1 MTTTTTTVEEFRRY
15 AQGRRGGRR
24 RGAPRYP
31 DALVAFAVE
40 HARAV
45 RSAGRSVNAAAAE
58 LGLSGVTLST
68 WLSRSVGTPRPRLR
82 EIVVQA
88 DDVVVKGGERTVE
101 VKTASG
107 HIVRGLSVADAAAL
121 LRALS

>member
-1 MTTTTTTVEEFRRY
+1 MTTMTVEEFRRY

-31 DALVAFAVE
+31 DELVAFAVE
-40 HARAV
+40 HARAA
-45 RSAGRSVNAAAAE
+45 RTAGRSLHAAAAE
-58 LGLSGVTLST
+58 LGLSGMTLGT
-68 WLSRSVGTPRPRLR
+68 WLSRSGNVQRPRLR
-82 EIVVQA
+82 EIVVRDHEVGSPGA
-88 DDVVVKGGERTVE
+88 GRTVE

-121 LRALS
+121 LRALP

>member
-1 MTTTTTTVEEFRRY
+1 MTVEEFRRY

-31 DALVAFAVE
+31 DELVAFAVE
-40 HARAV
+40 HARAA

-58 LGLSGVTLST
+58 LGLSGMTLGT
-68 WLSRSVGTPRPRLR
+68 WLSRSSGTPRPRLR
-82 EIVVQA
+82 EILVQA
-88 DDVVVKGGERTVE
+88 EDVGTQGDDRTVE